1 MMEETAG
8 EPGFGLNMLHEVPL
22 DSGDGGQKAADTGVS
37 TEKISGTEPGL
48 GPQDSQATL
57 LLREGPVP
65 QAPK

>member
-22 DSGDGGQKAADTGVS
+22 DSGNGGQKAADTGVS
-37 TEKISGTEPGL
+37 AEEISGTEPGL